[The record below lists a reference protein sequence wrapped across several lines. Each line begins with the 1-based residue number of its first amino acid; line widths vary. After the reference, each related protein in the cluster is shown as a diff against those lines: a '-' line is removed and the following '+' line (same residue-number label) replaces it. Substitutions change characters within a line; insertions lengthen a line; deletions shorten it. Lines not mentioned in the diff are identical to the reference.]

1 MGVEKIPSLTE
12 LNQDRSNRVYW
23 CMKPFFVLIGVLVS
37 SLIAFAQPNAQEFI
51 AQNKDFIAYKRWTLV
66 DVVSGNSDSLKGAH
80 AADMP
85 DTTRTIYIK
94 NNADRTDNGKFP
106 VGTTLVKVYTNKAK
120 KVLGGVAMVKRGGDF
135 NREFGGW
142 EYLVLDKNA
151 QLIARDAKGKQV
163 RGAIAMCIQC
173 HLTAQDDHVFTR

>member
-1 MGVEKIPSLTE
+1 
-12 LNQDRSNRVYW
+12 
-23 CMKPFFVLIGVLVS
+23 MKPIFFLFGIVVL
-37 SLIAFAQPNAQEFI
+37 SLAAFAQTGTQEFV
-51 AQNKDFIAYKRWTLV
+51 AQNKDLIAYKRWTLV

-106 VGTTLVKVYTNKAK
+106 VGTTLVKVYTDKAK

-151 QLIARDAKGKQV
+151 QLIARDEQGKQV
-163 RGAIAMCIQC
+163 RGAILKCIQC
-173 HLTAQDDHVFTR
+173 HVTAQDDHVFTR